1 MKKAVIITIAL
12 FLAVC
17 CAVTVNADENAA
29 TKTVQEFYKCIAAG
43 SGDMIAGSLL
53 TPDAVKRAG
62 VNDEDEEDEEDED
75 DLANALALA
84 EMVKE
89 GDVKI
94 AFKDM
99 KFNTLEKGSDK
110 VVLETKYSAEAQT
123 EGDTHNFS
131 GHDVF
136 EVVKIDGKWLINT
149 MTDKAE

>member
-12 FLAVC
+12 LLAVC

-29 TKTVQEFYKCIAAG
+29 TKTVQEFYKSITAG
-43 SGDMIAGSLL
+43 SGDMIIGNLL
-53 TPDAVKRAG
+53 THDAIEKVSFYDESKDDE
-62 VNDEDEEDEEDED
+62 ND
-75 DLANALALA
+75 LVNALALA

-99 KFNTLEKGSDK
+99 KFNTLEKGSEK
-110 VVLETKYSAEAQT
+110 ILLETKYSAEVQT
-123 EGDTHNFS
+123 EGETHNFS

-136 EVVKIDGKWLINT
+136 EVIKVDGKWLINT